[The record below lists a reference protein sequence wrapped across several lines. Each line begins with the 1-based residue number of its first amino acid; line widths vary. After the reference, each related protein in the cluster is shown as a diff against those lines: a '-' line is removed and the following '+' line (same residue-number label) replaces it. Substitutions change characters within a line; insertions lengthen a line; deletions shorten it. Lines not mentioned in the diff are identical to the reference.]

1 MYGAMLVY
9 KHMDNSIPDAP
20 VFKTNVKEVN
30 DE

>member
-1 MYGAMLVY
+1 MYGAMLIC
-9 KHMDNSIPDAP
+9 KHIAKCDPNAP